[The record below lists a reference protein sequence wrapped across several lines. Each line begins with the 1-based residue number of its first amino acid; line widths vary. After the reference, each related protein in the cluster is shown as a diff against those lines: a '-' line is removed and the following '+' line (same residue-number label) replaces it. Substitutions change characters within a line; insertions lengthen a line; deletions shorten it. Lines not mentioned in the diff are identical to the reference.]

1 MVNHM
6 KFLAKVPLFTGLS
19 EKQLN
24 KLATRFVTRN
34 FGVGEH
40 IVTQGRGGAGLFI
53 IVEGSAEAVVETGS
67 GEKIQVN
74 TFGETDFFGEIALL
88 DDGPRTAS
96 VIATEATK
104 CLVLSR
110 EDFVAVLKNDAE
122 LGLHIAEELAR
133 RLRRVVGAM

>member
-6 KFLAKVPLFTGLS
+6 KFLTKVPLFSGLS
-19 EKQLN
+19 EKQLD
-24 KLATRFVTRN
+24 KLATRFVTRSYD
-34 FGVGEH
+34 VGEH
-40 IVTQGRGGAGLFI
+40 IVIQGRGGAGLFI
-53 IVEGSAEAVVETGS
+53 IVKGSAEAVVETGS

-96 VIATEATK
+96 VIATEATE

-110 EDFVAVLKNDAE
+110 EDFVSVLKNDAD

-133 RLRRVVGAM
+133 RLRRVVSAM